1 MIITEILGGA
11 CLIEIQQLEDERGFF
26 ARTFCNGEFA
36 QAGLEAVVAQCSIS
50 YSHQKGTMRGMH
62 FQIAPHQETKLV
74 RCTRGS
80 IFDSIVDIRPD
91 SPTYKQWF
99 AVELTA
105 DNRKALFVPKGYAH
119 GFLTLADNTEVFYQ
133 ISTPFAP
140 AFARGFV
147 WNDPVIGIAWPF
159 APIVI
164 SDRDAAYPVLDAIGE
179 R

>member
-1 MIITEILGGA
+1 M
-11 CLIEIQQLEDERGFF
+11 C
-26 ARTFCNGEFA
+26 
-36 QAGLEAVVAQCSIS
+36 AVLAAAFL
-50 YSHQKGTMRGMH
+50 T
-62 FQIAPHQETKLV
+62 
-74 RCTRGS
+74 
-80 IFDSIVDIRPD
+80 SIVDIRPD